1 MNRESEARFSMLPQI
16 EKPRSIF
23 DRSNQVKT
31 SFNCGDLIPVEVWN
45 DVMPGD
51 TIQMNVGEVLR
62 QTSALKT
69 PVLDNAYLDIFFF
82 FVPNR
87 LVFNKWE
94 EFMGANDDPWARTD
108 TITIPQI
115 TAPSG
120 GWATGTIA
128 DYFGIPTKRDGI
140 SVDRLPFNAY
150 CKIWNDYFRDQNT
163 QYSLDFNT
171 DAVDIVGV
179 NTNNYTTDCC
189 KGGKP
194 AKVNKFHDYFTSCL
208 PYPQKHAD
216 VLLPLGSTAPV
227 VGNGMT
233 IGLTMN
239 NTNYGLTN
247 RYDSN
252 FGSRLAMN
260 TQGIGVQENT
270 TVSKNYYCDTD
281 NKTIGLTTDGT
292 KSGIVADL
300 SSATA
305 ATISQLYQA
314 FALQK
319 LYEADARGG
328 TRYNEIIYSH
338 FGVTSP
344 DQRLQRAEYLGG
356 QRIAINKDQVVATS
370 GTDNQDLGS
379 LGAYSVTGGTDDSFT
394 YSAQEF
400 GILMC
405 LASVRCEHS
414 YQQGINRMWSRK
426 YREDYYFPE
435 LANIGEQAVLNKE
448 IYAQGTD
455 VDNEVFGYQ
464 EAWADYRY
472 KPSRVSGQMRSNAD
486 GTLDCWHYGDNY
498 ESKPTLSP
506 TWLEEPTTNMDRT
519 LAVTSENAD
528 QFILDIF
535 FKTKWTREMPLYS
548 IPGLPV

>member
-1 MNRESEARFSMLPQI
+1 MNRESEVRFSMLPQI

-31 SFNCGDLIPVEVWN
+31 SFNTGDLIPVEVWN

-51 TIQMNVGEVLR
+51 TISMSTGAIIR
-62 QTSALKT
+62 QVSALKT
-69 PVLDNAYLDIFFF
+69 PVMDNAYLDIFFF

-87 LVFNKWE
+87 LVNENWE
-94 EFMGANDDPWARTD
+94 KFMGANDDPWAVTE
-108 TITIPQI
+108 TLTIPKLK
-115 TAPSG
+115 APEG
-120 GWATGTIA
+120 GWEQGTIA
-128 DYFGIPTKRDGI
+128 DYFGIPIKVGNI
-140 SVDRLPFNAY
+140 EVDRQPFNAY

-163 QYSLDFNT
+163 QYSLDFDKESIELT
-171 DAVDIVGV
+171 GV
-179 NTNNYTTDCC
+179 NTNNYVTDCC

-216 VLLPLGSTAPV
+216 VLLPLGQSAKITQLDDPNVADMISPKWYDMATGNRITQKYLVADSAKDTGTNAGGTINTTEKV
-227 VGNGMT
+227 VGMA
-233 IGLTMN
+233 L
-239 NTNYGLTN
+239 
-247 RYDSN
+247 
-252 FGSRLAMN
+252 
-260 TQGIGVQENT
+260 Q
-270 TVSKNYYCDTD
+270 
-281 NKTIGLTTDGT
+281 
-292 KSGIVADL
+292 ADL
-300 SSATA
+300 SNATA

-338 FGVTSP
+338 FGIKSP

-356 QRIAINKDQVVATS
+356 QRIPINRDQVANTT
-370 GTDNQDLGS
+370 TDNLGS
-379 LGAYSVTGGTDDSFT
+379 LGAFSITGAKDEDSFT

-405 LASVRCEHS
+405 LVSVRCEHS
-414 YQQGINRMWSRK
+414 YQQGLNKMWSRT

-448 IYAQGTD
+448 IYAQGND
-455 VDNEVFGYQ
+455 DDEKVFGYQ

-472 KPSRVSGQMRSNAD
+472 KPSRISGQMRSNAT
-486 GTLDCWHYGDNY
+486 GSLDIWHYADNY
-498 ESKPTLSP
+498 NARPTLSP
-506 TWLEEPTTNMDRT
+506 TWLQEPTQNMDRT
-519 LAVTSENAD
+519 LAVTSEVSD
-528 QFILDIF
+528 QFIMDIYF
-535 FKTKWTREMPLYS
+535 NNKWTREMPLYS
-548 IPGLPV
+548 IPGLPA